1 MTYIFAFTG
10 GGGGG
15 GGTST
20 TGQAV
25 PHAAIYFVVG
35 IGDIGGV
42 GGIAFASV
50 LEVFLIGTAVT
61 AMTPATSA
69 GRLCAYMGGA
79 DVLDVLCEM
88 DPEVSGL
95 MVSGLEPFLQYEHL
109 WPSKEEM
116 GGGSLINF
124 SSDEGFC
131 GINHC
136 ASLMQVFH
144 TSGVPSA
151 LKQRMGQMTHLAF
164 ALHMNAAWQE

>member
-1 MTYIFAFTG
+1 
-10 GGGGG
+10 
-15 GGTST
+15 
-20 TGQAV
+20 
-25 PHAAIYFVVG
+25 
-35 IGDIGGV
+35 
-42 GGIAFASV
+42 
-50 LEVFLIGTAVT
+50 
-61 AMTPATSA
+61 
-69 GRLCAYMGGA
+69 MGGA

-95 MVSGLEPFLQYEHL
+95 MVSGLELFLQYGHL

-136 ASLMQVFH
+136 ASLTWAFH
-144 TSGVPSA
+144 TSCVPSA

-164 ALHMNAAWQE
+164 APHMNAACMARMRSQRQYPSTEYGTE

>member
-69 GRLCAYMGGA
+69 GRLCAYMMPHGKNKKPETIPKYR
-79 DVLDVLCEM
+79 VLNRIKL
-88 DPEVSGL
+88 
-95 MVSGLEPFLQYEHL
+95 
-109 WPSKEEM
+109 
-116 GGGSLINF
+116 
-124 SSDEGFC
+124 
-131 GINHC
+131 
-136 ASLMQVFH
+136 
-144 TSGVPSA
+144 
-151 LKQRMGQMTHLAF
+151 
-164 ALHMNAAWQE
+164 